1 MFLIIGRSSWLEEGF
16 RKEGNVFVARR
27 ALFGRRSAL
36 PTAQPFGDS
45 SRAVRPGNSV
55 GERLWTKC
63 SYVVVVAASFVV
75 FFSLPFRRFCAR
87 ASAFRAG
94 GENGG
99 GSPILISLAIARKV
113 LSEGGGG
120 GVCSGLTSFVAGLC
134 ADRLQFRPSETGRS
148 YWALLLWEPPLLLG
162 SAPCLK
168 RVMRMTTPPSTRFTS
183 APSLP
188 PMTRREEKGPGTAF
202 LKLLLERKTR
212 PGEQVR
218 RTHCQLGRLCSV

>member
-1 MFLIIGRSSWLEEGF
+1 MFLIIGRSSWLEGGF
-16 RKEGNVFVARR
+16 RKEGNVFVSRR
-27 ALFGRRSAL
+27 ALFGRRSTL

-120 GVCSGLTSFVAGLC
+120 GGMFWSHLFRGRALRRSFAISSER
-134 ADRLQFRPSETGRS
+134 DR
-148 YWALLLWEPPLLLG
+148 ALMLGPPPLG
-162 SAPCLK
+162 AP
-168 RVMRMTTPPSTRFTS
+168 TS
-183 APSLP
+183 AWFRSVPQAGHENDNPPLDSLHVRP
-188 PMTRREEKGPGTAF
+188 FLAPDDEEGRERARNGVSQTAPGKKDSTWGA
-202 LKLLLERKTR
+202 
-212 PGEQVR
+212 G
-218 RTHCQLGRLCSV
+218 

>member
-120 GVCSGLTSFVAGLC
+120 GGYVLVS
-134 ADRLQFRPSETGRS
+134 
-148 YWALLLWEPPLLLG
+148 PLSWPG
-162 SAPCLK
+162 SAPIVCNFV
-168 RVMRMTTPPSTRFTS
+168 R
-183 APSLP
+183 A
-188 PMTRREEKGPGTAF
+188 
-202 LKLLLERKTR
+202 R
-212 PGEQVR
+212 PGAHTGPSSFGSPHFCLVPLR
-218 RTHCQLGRLCSV
+218 ASSGS